1 MELVLIRHAQPAWS
15 ENGQARNNPT
25 LTRLGWQQA
34 TQLADAISGPFDH
47 LYVSTMQRA
56 IDTAEPLGAALDIAP
71 DYRDWMEELR
81 NPPEWEGAPAEHIDA
96 AIATGMERSPEE
108 IWEGFPGG
116 ESFREMHVRVQ
127 NGLESMLAAHCAT
140 RSAIHP
146 QLWDIDE
153 SGQRIGFVAHG
164 GTIALVLGILL
175 GFDPVA
181 WEWERFRPSH
191 ASVSVLRTA
200 PVAGRHTFS
209 LVRFNDVS
217 HLAEETT

>member
-15 ENGQARNNPT
+15 ENGQARTNPT
-25 LTRLGWQQA
+25 LTSLGWKQA
-34 TQLADAISGPFDH
+34 TQLADSLTGRFDH

-56 IDTAEPLGAALDIAP
+56 VDTAQSLSDALGIRP

-116 ESFREMHVRVQ
+116 ESFRAMHVRVQ
-127 NGLESMLAAHCAT
+127 DGLEAMLAAHGAY
-140 RSAIHP
+140 RSSEHP
-146 QLWDIDE
+146 QLWDIEE
-153 SGQRIGFVAHG
+153 SRQRIGFVAHG

-191 ASVSVLRTA
+191 ASISVLRSA
-200 PVAGRHTFS
+200 PVAGLHTFS
-209 LVRFNDVS
+209 LIRFNDVA